1 MNNSISDRMR
11 SILARLD
18 RISNTNA
25 CLTAIP
31 SPSPLIGL
39 NIVHLYMALY
49 PDENKYYVYVLNRRD
64 NHTRLPYITLP
75 TDLIEWNDIP
85 AATGIENKEW
95 IPMDKCDQYYR
106 YDSYAALHILPD
118 FNTPPPIADR
128 GGTWE
133 HMSLLTALAT
143 EGSSNIGRII
153 SRCLR
158 EYIIPYLQAKHAH
171 LLS

>member
-1 MNNSISDRMR
+1 MR

-18 RISNTNA
+18 RISNPNA

-39 NIVHLYMALY
+39 DIVHLYMA
-49 PDENKYYVYVLNRRD
+49 PFPEENRYYVCVLDRKALD
-64 NHTRLPYITLP
+64 TGLPYITFP
-75 TDLIEWNDIP
+75 TELIEWNNIP
-85 AATGIENKEW
+85 AATGMAHKEW
-95 IPMDKCDQYYR
+95 IPMDKCNQFYR

-118 FNTPPPIADR
+118 FNTPPPIADPSNSK
-128 GGTWE
+128 WVP
-133 HMSLLTALAT
+133 MSHLTGLAT
-143 EGSSNIGRII
+143 QESRSIGRIC
-153 SRCLR
+153 SWCLR

>member
-1 MNNSISDRMR
+1 MNNTVSDRMR

-18 RISNTNA
+18 RISNPSA

-39 NIVHLYMALY
+39 EIVHLYMALY
-49 PDENKYYVYVLNRRD
+49 PAENKYYVYVLNLRAID
-64 NHTRLPYITLP
+64 TLPYITLP
-75 TDLIEWNDIP
+75 TEKIEWHDIP
-85 AATGIENKEW
+85 AATGMENKEW
-95 IPMDKCDQYYR
+95 IPMDKCNQFYR

-118 FNTPPPIADR
+118 FNTPPPIADPSNA
-128 GGTWE
+128 TWE
-133 HMSLLTALAT
+133 PMSHLTGLAT
-143 EGSSNIGRII
+143 QNSRNIGRIC
-153 SRCLR
+153 SWCLR